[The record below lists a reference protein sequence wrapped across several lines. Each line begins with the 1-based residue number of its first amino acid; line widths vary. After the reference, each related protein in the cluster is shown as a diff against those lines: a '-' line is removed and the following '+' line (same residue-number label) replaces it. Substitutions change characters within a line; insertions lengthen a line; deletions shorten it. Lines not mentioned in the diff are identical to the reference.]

1 MNKIATK
8 ISSKNEAIIYNGRP
22 SWLYYYWLYIIG
34 IALFFILTKAGNSAA
49 GIIFLLT
56 AFLVAAMLRYRYK
69 FTITDE
75 WIIMRV
81 GLIARNTNE
90 MQMSHIRAINIRQGI
105 IERILGIGTIEISSA
120 AGEGVEVKFTG
131 IRDPHGVKERVR
143 GLEGER

>member
-1 MNKIATK
+1 M
-8 ISSKNEAIIYNGRP
+8 
-22 SWLYYYWLYIIG
+22 
-34 IALFFILTKAGNSAA
+34 
-49 GIIFLLT
+49 T

-90 MQMSHIRAINIRQGI
+90 MQMNHIRAINIRQGI